1 MRVPVVSTGHITAAD
16 ADLLDI
22 AHDDEACV
30 ITALKGGCGW
40 LLFLGEDC
48 AEALEILDAE
58 WTGYSQPFRDLLA
71 FVLRA
76 GFKHLRLDSDGEILP
91 QFTIFDW

>member
-1 MRVPVVSTGHITAAD
+1 MRVPVVSTGHITARD
-16 ADLLDI
+16 AEQLD
-22 AHDDEACV
+22 HDSDANACG
-30 ITALKGGCGW
+30 ISALNGGCGW

-58 WTGYSQPFRDLLA
+58 WSGYSQPFRDLLA
-71 FVLRA
+71 FVIRA
-76 GFKHLRLDSDGEILP
+76 GFKHLRLDADGEPLP